1 MGDADVV
8 DAAAEMQ
15 ETESSSEVHSP
26 ESIPKE
32 NFDDNSNGDAEEEM
46 QSKETQLSDQFLNYK
61 VGDPVCS
68 VYGKGIIKEV
78 REDGE

>member
-8 DAAAEMQ
+8 DAAVEMQ

-26 ESIPKE
+26 ESAPKE
-32 NFDDNSNGDAEEEM
+32 NFDDNSDGGAEEDIE
-46 QSKETQLSDQFLNYK
+46 SKETQLSDQIFNFK
-61 VGDPVCS
+61 VGDPVTS